1 MSTFN
6 TIANLRSMND
16 PCLPFKR
23 VKPMNRFAKAILLL
37 TAVVAATGAADPLT
51 VEIETRDAERFARL
65 FLETDGKPSAAQLQ
79 ASYLTGSG
87 KGVDI
92 FTPDRIVNA
101 ENLQKS
107 VAADMA
113 RYRHAIETCLPLAKG
128 LTPEMRSIY
137 LAYRGLVPERPLPM
151 VYIVFGAGNS
161 GGTASAGGQALG
173 LEVMCGPGTTP
184 EQFRTAMRSMFAHE
198 TVHTWQTYDAAV
210 EQQDPLLY
218 SALAEGVPDFLA
230 SLVTGTV
237 PMSSRNNWALE
248 REAWLWREFQHDRI
262 IVRQG
267 AAPGDASNAD
277 AGKATRR
284 WFGNYQRAPEGWPY
298 EAGYW
303 VGMRIA
309 QAYVARASDK
319 QAAISRLID
328 LRDPAA
334 ILAQSGY
341 DPR

>member
-1 MSTFN
+1 MSTSN
-6 TIANLRSMND
+6 AIANLRSMND
-16 PCLPFKR
+16 PCLLFER
-23 VKPMNRFAKAILLL
+23 VKPMNCFAKAILLL
-37 TAVVAATGAADPLT
+37 VALAATTGAADPLT
-51 VEIETRDAERFARL
+51 GEIDTRDAERFAKL

-79 ASYLTGSG
+79 ASYLSGSG

-107 VAADMA
+107 VAADAA

-161 GGTASAGGQALG
+161 GGTASADGQALG

-184 EQFRTAMRSMFAHE
+184 EQFTTAMRSMFAHE
-198 TVHTWQTYDAAV
+198 TVHTWQAYDAAI

-237 PMSSRNNWALE
+237 PMASRNSWALK
-248 REAWLWREFQHDRI
+248 REVWLWREFQHDRT

-267 AAPGDASNAD
+267 NAD

-319 QAAISRLID
+319 RAAIGRLID

>member
-1 MSTFN
+1 MATFN
-6 TIANLRSMND
+6 AITNFGSSNEPIE
-16 PCLPFKR
+16 R
-23 VKPMNRFAKAILLL
+23 VKAMHRFAKVILSM
-37 TAVVAATGAADPLT
+37 AMAAATTGAADPLA

-65 FLETDGKPSAAQLQ
+65 FLETDGKPNAAQLQ
-79 ASYLTGSG
+79 ASYLAGSG
-87 KGVDI
+87 RGVEI
-92 FTPDRIVNA
+92 FMPDRIINA

-107 VAADMA
+107 IAADVA

-137 LAYRGLVPERPLPM
+137 LAYTGLVPARPLPM

-161 GGTASAGGQALG
+161 GGTASADGQALG
-173 LEVMCGPGTTP
+173 LEVMCGPGTTA
-184 EQFRTAMRSMFAHE
+184 EQFKSTMSSMFAHE
-198 TVHTWQTYDAAV
+198 TVHTWQTYDVAI
-210 EQQDPLLY
+210 ERKDPLLY

-230 SLVTGTV
+230 SLVTGKV
-237 PMSSRNNWALE
+237 PMTSRNSWALE
-248 REAWLWREFQHDRI
+248 REAWLWREFQHDRD
-262 IVRQG
+262 IVRRG
-267 AAPGDASNAD
+267 TTAGGASNAE
-277 AGKATRR
+277 AGKAVAR

-309 QAYVARASDK
+309 QAYVSRSSDK
-319 QAAISRLID
+319 KAAINTLID

>member
-1 MSTFN
+1 MATFN
-6 TIANLRSMND
+6 AITNFGSSNEPIE
-16 PCLPFKR
+16 R
-23 VKPMNRFAKAILLL
+23 VEAMHRFAKVILSM
-37 TAVVAATGAADPLT
+37 AMAAATTGAADPLA

-65 FLETDGKPSAAQLQ
+65 FLETGGKPNAAQLR
-79 ASYLTGSG
+79 ASYLAGSG
-87 KGVDI
+87 RGVEI
-92 FTPDRIVNA
+92 FMPDRIINA

-107 VAADMA
+107 IAADVA

-128 LTPEMRSIY
+128 LAPEMRAIY
-137 LAYRGLVPERPLPM
+137 LAYTGLVPERPLPM

-161 GGTASAGGQALG
+161 GGTASADGQALG
-173 LEVMCGPGTTP
+173 LEVMCGPGTTA
-184 EQFRTAMRSMFAHE
+184 EQFKSTMSSMFAHE
-198 TVHTWQTYDAAV
+198 TVHTWQTYDVAI
-210 EQQDPLLY
+210 ERKDPLLY

-230 SLVTGTV
+230 SLVTGKV
-237 PMSSRNNWALE
+237 PMTSRDGWALE
-248 REAWLWREFQHDRI
+248 REAWLWREFQHDRD
-262 IVRQG
+262 IVRRG
-267 AAPGDASNAD
+267 TTAGGASNAEV
-277 AGKATRR
+277 GKAVAR

-309 QAYVARASDK
+309 QAYVSRSSDK
-319 QAAISRLID
+319 RAAINTLID